1 MTLATNNTLLPRRP
15 SHGAIRQVILLAAY
29 SEDRLLPTP
38 YVGYSYESD
47 YSGGSTPKRENTE
60 LEFHFHQSSSAVH
73 TLAVPGHPTDEAT
86 VLAPFQQLMLEAS
99 ELSLGIDYSCQSAP
113 KISRQGK
120 LICYSTD
127 LYTLKSERWFL
138 FRLSDRVLEMN
149 ASWVFVAFRSYDG
162 QIGQVNMP
170 AAALSCCEY
179 ARRKPP
185 PLMYM
190 KQFDRISKRQ
200 LALVESYRVAQA
212 EHCKLGRSSMALL
225 LEANKAFAAGLG
237 SLEPESWQ
245 TGLEDCGDFYMHRWK
260 ELIRYRLGHNDHD
273 RNSVRE
279 YNTRFTLPMELKHLE
294 ELRGGNSVLVVSD
307 SQLRKCHQHDVF
319 TEGLTPMAYCLK
331 YCIISNNRQTLYQRT
346 FGRMHENRRP
356 RVSLK
361 FLADA
366 ISGLLGGTL
375 EAEQAQELF
384 SLLEINADSKALTVD
399 EFCVL
404 CALAER
410 FYYHKNLR
418 SLTEETQQMQRGVLE
433 AADFHRFSIRL
444 HGINLLP
451 SLSRFLDR
459 LIEAGTGS

>member
-1 MTLATNNTLLPRRP
+1 M
-15 SHGAIRQVILLAAY
+15 
-29 SEDRLLPTP
+29 
-38 YVGYSYESD
+38 
-47 YSGGSTPKRENTE
+47 
-60 LEFHFHQSSSAVH
+60 
-73 TLAVPGHPTDEAT
+73 
-86 VLAPFQQLMLEAS
+86 
-99 ELSLGIDYSCQSAP
+99 
-113 KISRQGK
+113 
-120 LICYSTD
+120 
-127 LYTLKSERWFL
+127 
-138 FRLSDRVLEMN
+138 
-149 ASWVFVAFRSYDG
+149 AFRSYDG

-279 YNTRFTLPMELKHLE
+279 YNTRFTLPMELKHL
-294 ELRGGNSVLVVSD
+294 
-307 SQLRKCHQHDVF
+307 
-319 TEGLTPMAYCLK
+319 EGLTPMAYCLK

-459 LIEAGTGS
+459 LIEAAQSAERSEIPLQTRRFTQDTPISDWLRKESASEGSK